1 MRQTTNETQAL
12 QSLMA
17 EFIRLVAYQN
27 EKPVFDDEGMVALS
41 ADNASPVYF
50 STRQVIAIARLLK
63 GMTKPQG
70 WRDADVQI
78 IYELAAKAEQRES
91 DDPDHLL
98 HTMMQIHGSHQD
110 YAPTMLNSQWSEE
123 KQTMTVSLEEMF
135 AGQPVL
141 PWLSN
146 VRYAADETEKAV
158 CYAITA
164 AVLRYTDDDTVLT
177 FIAHPSDAKQ
187 VERQMDGE
195 LFPRK
200 EWEGEC
206 ELPSEALTPSSKK
219 EIADYML
226 EALQQDPEEAW
237 PLRQSEPGATWF
249 APRHGVVEIDGIPVP
264 TAINEFSSA
273 NILSVEVG
281 TNGFQGGDTG
291 HGGRTCLRIIDEGCT
306 DLRCRVKANG
316 KWHNYDN
323 VCGVNEIEIIL
334 GGDTELGTFSN
345 ALRFAADV
353 LEKKITGELML
364 VVPKNYKQQ

>member
-1 MRQTTNETQAL
+1 MRQTTNDTMAL

-27 EKPVFDDEGMVALS
+27 EKPVFDDEGMVALG
-41 ADNASPVYF
+41 ADNTSPVYF

-70 WRDADVQI
+70 WRDQDMQI

-110 YAPTMLNSQWSEE
+110 YAPSMLDSHWDKE
-123 KQTMTVSLEEMF
+123 KQTMTVSLEEVF
-135 AGQPVL
+135 TKQPVL
-141 PWLSN
+141 PWLDK
-146 VRYAADETEKAV
+146 VRYAADETEQAV
-158 CYAITA
+158 SYTVTD
-164 AVLRYTDDDTVLT
+164 AVLRYTDDGAVLT
-177 FIAHPSDAKQ
+177 FIAHPSDARQ
-187 VERQMDGE
+187 MERQEEGA
-195 LFPRK
+195 LFPTK
-200 EWEGEC
+200 YWEGER
-206 ELPSEALTPSSKK
+206 ELPGDALTPSSKK

-226 EALQQDPEEAW
+226 EAVQQDPDDAF
-237 PLRQSEPGATWF
+237 PLHQSEPGATWF
-249 APRHGVVEIDGIPVP
+249 APRNSVVEVDGIPVP

-291 HGGRTCLRIIDEGCT
+291 HGGRTYLRIKDEGCT
-306 DLRCRVKANG
+306 DLRCRVKASGRMHRFGNA
-316 KWHNYDN
+316 
-323 VCGVNEIEIIL
+323 CSANEIEIIL
-334 GGDTELGTFSN
+334 GGDTELGTFSS

-364 VVPKNYKQQ
+364 VVPANYKKQ